1 MAALTLESRPA
12 TQVAHTEQATDE
24 AKLLLTYRAHLLREL
39 AEVDRRISEVAGI

>member
-12 TQVAHTEQATDE
+12 TQVAHTGQATDE